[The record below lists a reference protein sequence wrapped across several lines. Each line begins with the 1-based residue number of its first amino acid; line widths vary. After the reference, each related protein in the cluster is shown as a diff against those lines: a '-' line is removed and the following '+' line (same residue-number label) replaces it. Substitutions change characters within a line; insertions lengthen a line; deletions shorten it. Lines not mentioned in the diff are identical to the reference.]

1 MKLLRQLLLSQS
13 LFLSE
18 LCDQRAGIR
27 LPHNVSPFGFCWVDC
42 IKKPALPQQTLRGVP
57 VFRLIQHPFQ
67 VLPRKAGRTG
77 RHLLRGAGDNDGAAA
92 VAPLRAKVDEVVG
105 ALDDVQIVLNDHHG
119 VPRVHQPLED
129 LQQLAHVIGVQ
140 AGGRLVQ
147 NIDGLTGGLLGKLR
161 SQFHPLGLA
170 AGQLR
175 GGLPQFHIA
184 QAHIL

>member
-1 MKLLRQLLLSQS
+1 M
-13 LFLSE
+13 
-18 LCDQRAGIR
+18 
-27 LPHNVSPFGFCWVDC
+27 
-42 IKKPALPQQTLRGVP
+42 
-57 VFRLIQHPFQ
+57 
-67 VLPRKAGRTG
+67 
-77 RHLLRGAGDNDGAAA
+77 
-92 VAPLRAKVDEVVG
+92 VG

-147 NIDGLTGGLLGKLR
+147 NIDGLAGGLLGKLR

-175 GGLPQFHIA
+175 GGLAQFHIA
-184 QAHIL
+184 EAHIL

>member
-77 RHLLRGAGDNDGAAA
+77 RHLLRRAGEESFA
-92 VAPLRAKVDEVVG
+92 VVD
-105 ALDDVQIVLNDHHG
+105 DHHTVG
-119 VPRVHQPLED
+119 H
-129 LQQLAHVIGVQ
+129 
-140 AGGRLVQ
+140 
-147 NIDGLTGGLLGKLR
+147 GGLV
-161 SQFHPLGLA
+161 
-170 AGQLR
+170 
-175 GGLPQFHIA
+175 HIMGD
-184 QAHIL
+184 